1 MTFLLDH
8 LLETSTNYKG
18 TLDEIC
24 KECKVKDDENHRLN
38 FCKTYQSINLYDKAQ
53 KADFNDIYSH
63 EIEVLRPIV
72 DQIEKVWN
80 TRTGSGTMNR

>member
-1 MTFLLDH
+1 MKYAKIVKLKMMKIIGLIFARHINQL
-8 LLETSTNYKG
+8 
-18 TLDEIC
+18 IC
-24 KECKVKDDENHRLN
+24 TIKQK
-38 FCKTYQSINLYDKAQ
+38 